1 MDARAELASDR
12 PQTSGETP
20 IAIRTAPLLVNLAAL
35 AALLALAAVPLP
47 ILLGPAIVS
56 FGALAILTIADLR
69 ASRRDRAPSL
79 VRVLPERMVKGR
91 RVSIGYRISRVGSAT
106 TAAILDELPADLGGD
121 LILAPMRIAGGAS
134 VEISREIL
142 PRRRGIHTLGP
153 VYLLWTSKMGL
164 LRFRIRIAQGGTVAI
179 IPPAADSPKR
189 GALSQRSLRD
199 ELGTRPRPARGEG
212 SEFESMREYTAGDDP
227 RHVDWHASARRRRL
241 IVRQYQTERR
251 HTVIIAI
258 DTGRLMAARVD
269 GSSKLDHALDCA
281 VALARASNEFGD
293 RVGLVAFDREL
304 RLMVRPKSGR
314 AAAAAMIEA
323 TLALDAAPFEPNY
336 RVLAENLARFQKKR
350 ALVIVLTDF
359 VEGSASRELEAYL
372 SVVARRHLVL
382 LVALRDR
389 ILAEADIRDP
399 EITRERLYRK
409 LALQD
414 LAVER
419 EAAIVRIARFGA
431 QTLDLDPARIN
442 VPVLNRYL
450 AVRQAGLL

>member
-1 MDARAELASDR
+1 MEAQPDLTADRIEPARRA
-12 PQTSGETP
+12 PV
-20 IAIRTAPLLVNLAAL
+20 AIRSAPRLVKLTAL
-35 AALLALAAVPLP
+35 AALLALAAVPMP
-47 ILLGPAIVS
+47 ILLGPALVS

-79 VRVLPERMVKGR
+79 VRMIPERMVKGR
-91 RVSIGYRISRVGSAT
+91 PASIAYRISRVGSPT
-106 TAAILDELPADLGGD
+106 TVAVLDELPADLGGD
-121 LILAPMRIAGGAS
+121 LIFAPMRIADGAS
-134 VEISREIL
+134 LELSREIL
-142 PRRRGIHTLGP
+142 PRRRGLHRLGP
-153 VYLLWTSKMGL
+153 VYLLWTSSMGL
-164 LRFRIRIAQGGTVAI
+164 LRFRIKIALGGTVAI
-179 IPPAADSPKR
+179 IPPAATPNR

-199 ELGTRPRPARGEG
+199 QLGTRPRPARGEG

-251 HTVIIAI
+251 HTVILAI

-304 RLMVRPKSGR
+304 RLMVRPKAGR
-314 AAAAAMIEA
+314 GAIAAIVEA
-323 TLALDAAPFEPNY
+323 TLALEAAPFEPNY

-350 ALVIVLTDF
+350 ALVVVLTDF

-372 SVVARRHLVL
+372 SVVVRRHLVL

-389 ILAEADIRDP
+389 ILADADRRDP

-414 LAVER
+414 LVAER
-419 EAAIVRIARFGA
+419 EAAIGRIARFGA

-442 VPVLNRYL
+442 APVLNRYL

>member
-1 MDARAELASDR
+1 MEAQPDLTADRIEPARRA
-12 PQTSGETP
+12 PV
-20 IAIRTAPLLVNLAAL
+20 AIRSAPRLVKLTAL
-35 AALLALAAVPLP
+35 AALLALAAVPMP
-47 ILLGPAIVS
+47 ILLGPALVS

-79 VRVLPERMVKGR
+79 VRMIPERMVKGR
-91 RVSIGYRISRVGSAT
+91 PASIAYRISRVGSPT
-106 TAAILDELPADLGGD
+106 TVAVLDELPADLGGD
-121 LILAPMRIAGGAS
+121 LIFAPMRIADGAS
-134 VEISREIL
+134 LELSREIL
-142 PRRRGIHTLGP
+142 PRRRGLHRLGP
-153 VYLLWTSKMGL
+153 VYLLWTSSMGL
-164 LRFRIRIAQGGTVAI
+164 LRFRIKIALGGTVAI
-179 IPPAADSPKR
+179 IPPAATPNR
-189 GALSQRSLRD
+189 GALSRRSLRD
-199 ELGTRPRPARGEG
+199 QLGTRPRPARGEG

-251 HTVIIAI
+251 HTVILAI

-304 RLMVRPKSGR
+304 RLMVRPKAGR
-314 AAAAAMIEA
+314 GAIAAIVEA
-323 TLALDAAPFEPNY
+323 TLALEAAPFEPNY

-350 ALVIVLTDF
+350 ALVVVLTDF

-372 SVVARRHLVL
+372 SVVVRRHLVL

-389 ILAEADIRDP
+389 ILADADRRDP

-414 LAVER
+414 LVAER
-419 EAAIVRIARFGA
+419 EAAIGRIARFGA

-442 VPVLNRYL
+442 APVLNRYL